1 MLAKCVMAFRAARL
15 GFTTIYK
22 NLEDCQKCL
31 QVAQDIAFLYIAFL
45 WVDFGLGWP
54 LTVTGYPTRCVPH
67 LRFNDGRARNLQP
80 LSEDEQP
87 VMQSVTSDSIYGFS
101 LRLACESVA
110 TA

>member
-22 NLEDCQKCL
+22 NLEGCQKCL
-31 QVAQDIAFLYIAFL
+31 QIAQDIAFL
-45 WVDFGLGWP
+45 WVDNFGLGWP
-54 LTVTGYPTRCVPH
+54 LTVTGYPTGCVPH
-67 LRFNDGRARNLQP
+67 LRFNDGRARNLQ
-80 LSEDEQP
+80 LVSEHEQP
-87 VMQSVTSDSIYGFS
+87 VTQSVTSDSIYGFS